1 MNQELLDVQT
11 GLRKGKGIRDQIIN
25 ICWITEKARGFQQ
38 NIYLCFIDYTKAF
51 DCVDHNKLWE
61 NLEEMGI
68 LDHLICLL
76 RNLYVSLKATI
87 RTLYG
92 ATDWLRTEK
101 GVWQGCLLSPCL
113 FNVYAEHSMRNA
125 RLDELKLESRGVRET
140 STTSDI

>member
-68 LDHLICLL
+68 PGDLTCFL
-76 RNLYVSLKATI
+76 RNLYAGQEATV

-92 ATDWLRTEK
+92 TTDWFRIEK
-101 GVWQGCLLSPCL
+101 GL
-113 FNVYAEHSMRNA
+113 
-125 RLDELKLESRGVRET
+125 
-140 STTSDI
+140 